1 MARRHTSSDPTQ
13 KPVPGP
19 ESRVQVLL
27 PLALPGAFDYR
38 VGDGPVPEPGT
49 FVRVPLGARERTGVV
64 WDPPGDGEIPAPGN
78 LKPGKL
84 KDMIAVLDAPPM
96 AEVTRRFID
105 WVAKYTVAP
114 PGAVLKM
121 AMSVE
126 AALAPPAMLTAYAA
140 VADWVA
146 PKGLRLTPQRTKV
159 LQFLA
164 DGPPR
169 LLADIRA
176 ETGAGAPVVKGLVRA
191 GALLEIGVAPPAR
204 FAVPERAMLDANA
217 TGPVLSP
224 DQIAAAT
231 HLRGAVTAE
240 HFAAIVLDGV
250 TGSGKT
256 EVYFEAIAEALAQG
270 HQVLVLLPEIALSAQ
285 WLERFEAR
293 FGTVPAPWHSELT
306 PATRRVTWRAVA
318 DGAAQVV
325 VGARSALF
333 LPFQDLG
340 LIVVDEEHDGSYKQ
354 EEGVFYNARDMAVVR
369 AHLGAIPVVLASAT
383 PSLETV
389 VNVEQGRYASVHLP
403 ERIGDAQLPEVSLV
417 DLRKDPPVRGHW
429 LSPPIAEAL
438 QATIDEG
445 EQALLFLNRR
455 GYAPLTLCRACGHR
469 LECPNCS
476 AWLVEHR
483 GRNRLACHHCGFTL
497 GLPPACPNCEAEGV
511 WAACGPG
518 VERIYEEVMRDF
530 PGVRARIMASDTVA
544 GPEALRELI
553 HAVAAHEVDVLIG
566 TQVIAK
572 GHHFPLLTLV
582 GVIDADLGL
591 NGGDLRASERTHQL
605 LTQVSGRAGRA
616 ERPGRVLVQ
625 TFMPEHPVMRALA
638 ANDREAFLAAE
649 RAERERAIMPPYGRL
664 ASIIVSGPKEA
675 EVDATARALGRTR
688 PGMPGVSI
696 LGPAPAAMSLL
707 RGRHRRRFLVKAP
720 RGFNIQSLVRNW
732 LAQTRPG
739 KAVRVQV
746 DIDPMSF
753 L

>member
-1 MARRHTSSDPTQ
+1 
-13 KPVPGP
+13 
-19 ESRVQVLL
+19 
-27 PLALPGAFDYR
+27 
-38 VGDGPVPEPGT
+38 
-49 FVRVPLGARERTGVV
+49 
-64 WDPPGDGEIPAPGN
+64 
-78 LKPGKL
+78 
-84 KDMIAVLDAPPM
+84 
-96 AEVTRRFID
+96 
-105 WVAKYTVAP
+105 
-114 PGAVLKM
+114 
-121 AMSVE
+121 
-126 AALAPPAMLTAYAA
+126 MLTAYAA
-140 VADWVA
+140 VPDWVA

-169 LLADIRA
+169 VLADIRA

-572 GHHFPLLTLV
+572 GHHFPLLTLG

>member
-1 MARRHTSSDPTQ
+1 MAQRHTSSDPT
-13 KPVPGP
+13 KKTAPGAMA
-19 ESRVQVLL
+19 RVQVLL
-27 PLALPGAFDYR
+27 PLALPGAFDYS
-38 VGDGPVPEPGT
+38 VGDGPVPAPGS

-64 WDPPGDGEIPAPGN
+64 WDLPGGEASAPVSGK
-78 LKPGKL
+78 LKTGKL
-84 KDMIAVLDAPPM
+84 KDVIAVLDAPPM

-105 WVAKYTVAP
+105 WVANYTVSV

-126 AALAPPAMLTAYAA
+126 AALAPAVVIPAYAA
-140 VADWVA
+140 VAGWVA
-146 PKGLRLTPQRTKV
+146 PKGLRITPQRDKV
-159 LQFLA
+159 LKLLA
-164 DGPPR
+164 AGPPR
-169 LLADIRA
+169 TLADIRA
-176 ETGAGAPVVKGLVRA
+176 ESGARAPVVKGLVRS
-191 GALLEIGVAPPAR
+191 GALLETGVAPPAR
-204 FAVPERAMLDANA
+204 FVAPDIDRP
-217 TGPVLSP
+217 GPVLSP
-224 DQIAAAT
+224 AQADAAAC
-231 HLRGAVTAE
+231 LRASIAAE
-240 HFAAIVLDGV
+240 HFSATVLDGV

-256 EVYFEAIAEALAQG
+256 EVYFEAIAETLARG
-270 HQVLVLLPEIALSAQ
+270 HQVLVLLPEISLSAQ

-293 FGTVPAPWHSELT
+293 FGAVPAPWHSELT

-318 DGAAQVV
+318 DGAAPVV

-340 LIVVDEEHDGSYKQ
+340 LIIVDEEHDGSYKQ
-354 EEGVFYNARDMAVVR
+354 EDGVFYNARDMAVVR

-383 PSLETV
+383 PSLESV
-389 VNVEQGRYASVHLP
+389 VNVEQGRYDCVHLP
-403 ERIGDAQLPEVSLV
+403 ERIGDALLPEISLV
-417 DLRKDPPVRGHW
+417 DLRRSPPARSHW

-438 QATIDEG
+438 QATIDGG

-483 GRNRLACHHCGFTL
+483 GRSRLACHHCGFTL
-497 GLPPACPNCEAEGV
+497 ALPPTCPKCEAEGV

-518 VERIYEEVMRDF
+518 VERIFEEVTRDF
-530 PGVRARIMASDTVA
+530 PGVRARIMASDTVT
-544 GPEALRELI
+544 GPESLRELI
-553 HAVAAHEVDVLIG
+553 NAVEAREVDVLIG

-591 NGGDLRASERTHQL
+591 TGGDLRALERTHQL

-625 TFMPEHPVMRALA
+625 TFMPEHPVMTALA

-649 RAERERAIMPPYGRL
+649 KVERERAHMPPYGRL
-664 ASIIVSGPKEA
+664 AAVIVSGPREA

-688 PGMPGVSI
+688 PVMSGISI

-720 RGFNIQSLVRNW
+720 RGFNIQSLIRDW

-753 L
+753 M